1 MTQEIIN
8 DFGFE
13 SLEDYFDYILESKIN
28 GQHTQARDLFSK
40 LSEGMQ
46 GERVAFFDY
55 VESLY
60 HYETSEEKGNP
71 FEELKK
77 YFGVLKSDD
86 NENF

>member
-1 MTQEIIN
+1 
-8 DFGFE
+8 
-13 SLEDYFDYILESKIN
+13 
-28 GQHTQARDLFSK
+28 
-40 LSEGMQ
+40 MQ

-55 VESLY
+55 VETLY